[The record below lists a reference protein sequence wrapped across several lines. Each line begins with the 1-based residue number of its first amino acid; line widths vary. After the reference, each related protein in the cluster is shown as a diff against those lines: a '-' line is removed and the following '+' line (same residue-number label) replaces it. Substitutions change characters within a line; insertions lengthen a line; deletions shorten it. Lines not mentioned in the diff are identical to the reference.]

1 MGPPEDEVERDE
13 AYLHIFFTQE
23 IQMLFG
29 LNLHLIGR
37 LRESGDWSAE
47 ALMANLR
54 LADDELAAASESGI
68 RAFEAGDSWTACH
81 VLIPQFERGLR
92 KVAVTL
98 SAHVRRLV
106 ADQGIQFATLGP
118 ILADDAMIGF
128 LGANL
133 AQTLVAVF
141 TEPRGLNA
149 RNTVA
154 HGLLDPDEGFDRYG
168 STRGRG
174 RPDSWLRPLP
184 ASASG
189 RGPRRWRER
198 RGDRFHGL
206 TSDLPHVTPELSR
219 RPSSLLA

>member
-98 SAHVRRLV
+98 SAHVRRVV

-154 HGLLDPDEGFDRYG
+154 HGLLDPDED
-168 STRGRG
+168 
-174 RPDSWLRPLP
+174 
-184 ASASG
+184 
-189 RGPRRWRER
+189 
-198 RGDRFHGL
+198 L
-206 TSDLPHVTPELSR
+206 TGTA
-219 RPSSLLA
+219 LLAVAGVLTAGYGLYLLRRAAEDRAAGVNDEAIDSTD